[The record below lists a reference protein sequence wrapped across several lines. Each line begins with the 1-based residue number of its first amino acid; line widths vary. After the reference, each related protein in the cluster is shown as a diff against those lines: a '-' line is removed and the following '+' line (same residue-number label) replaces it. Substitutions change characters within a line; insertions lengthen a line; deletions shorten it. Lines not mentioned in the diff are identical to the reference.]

1 MLLILHTTMALASA
15 SAPGP
20 AQCSWDSP
28 GVNPFT
34 GNIVNAIDR
43 YQDIP
48 AATRE
53 TLKKRMAAR
62 AYDEI
67 VLITRD
73 SISGRSSYSNDIR
86 DMHFGAGQVCGR
98 ISRAKWAPS
107 AEERGLVYCEGS
119 ECIMVPTVCRNVSR
133 ITRLPQRQGD
143 TAEGPDT
150 LPAAPPTALN
160 LPDGNLSFDAPGAGP
175 LGSNAPGTQSFA
187 ASSLAPDSGAG
198 ATAPADA
205 GTAPAPYGSGSG
217 SGSGSEG
224 GGGSGGGGGGATGA
238 APGFAGGVLP
248 IPFISNA
255 PAAGTVVE
263 APGTGE
269 TPGTGGTPLL
279 PGNPPA
285 GPALPVAVVGE
296 VPVVAIP
303 EPSTWA
309 MMLGGLALLA
319 LKRRRR

>member
-34 GNIVNAIDR
+34 GNIGNAIDR

-73 SISGRSSYSNDIR
+73 SITGRSSYSNDIR
-86 DMHFGAGQVCGR
+86 DMHFGAGQICGR

-150 LPAAPPTALN
+150 LMPPPPTALN
-160 LPDGNLSFDAPGAGP
+160 LPDGNLNFDAPGAGP
-175 LGSNAPGTQSFA
+175 LGASAPGTQSFA
-187 ASSLAPDSGAG
+187 ASSLAPDAG
-198 ATAPADA
+198 VGTGGTAAAANPGGAPAVV
-205 GTAPAPYGSGSG
+205 
-217 SGSGSEG
+217 GSGSE
-224 GGGSGGGGGGATGA
+224 GSGGGGGGSAGGG
-238 APGFAGGVLP
+238 APGFAGAPG
-248 IPFISNA
+248 IPFIGNI
-255 PAAGTVVE
+255 PFAATAGEV
-263 APGTGE
+263 PG
-269 TPGTGGTPLL
+269 PVSTPLL
-279 PGNPPA
+279 PDSETPGPPV
-285 GPALPVAVVGE
+285 PVAVVAE
-296 VPVVAIP
+296 PVPVTAIP

-309 MMLGGLALLA
+309 LMLGGLALLA
-319 LKRRRR
+319 LKRRRGG

>member
-34 GNIVNAIDR
+34 GNVVNAIDR

-67 VLITRD
+67 VVITRD
-73 SISGRSSYSNDIR
+73 SITGRSSYSNDIR
-86 DMHFGAGQVCGR
+86 DMHFGAGQICGR

-133 ITRLPQRQGD
+133 ITRLPQRQAD

-150 LPAAPPTALN
+150 LAPPPPTALN
-160 LPDGNLSFDAPGAGP
+160 LPDGNLSFDPPGAGP
-175 LGSNAPGTQSFA
+175 LGASAPGTQSFA
-187 ASSLAPDSGAG
+187 TSALAPDPGAG
-198 ATAPADA
+198 AASATTPA
-205 GTAPAPYGSGSG
+205 
-217 SGSGSEG
+217 E
-224 GGGSGGGGGGATGA
+224 GGGGGAGGGGA
-238 APGFAGGVLP
+238 AAAPSLGGAGPGGVP
-248 IPFISNA
+248 AIPFIALA
-255 PAAGTVVE
+255 PVVAAAGD
-263 APGTGE
+263 APGTGS
-269 TPGTGGTPLL
+269 TPLL
-279 PGNPPA
+279 PDSPLT
-285 GPALPVAVVGE
+285 GPLLPVGLVTE
-296 VPVVAIP
+296 PVPVAAIP

-309 MMLGGLALLA
+309 LMLGGLALLA
-319 LKRRRR
+319 LKRRRS